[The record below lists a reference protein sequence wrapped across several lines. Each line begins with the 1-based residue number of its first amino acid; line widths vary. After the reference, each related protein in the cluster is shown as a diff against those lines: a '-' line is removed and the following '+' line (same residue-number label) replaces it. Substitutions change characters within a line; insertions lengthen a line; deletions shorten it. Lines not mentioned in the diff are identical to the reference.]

1 MVIVSSVGRQTLL
14 GLLSITDVAAELS
27 EIVGCFDL
35 AVPGDEWGLQGNRV
49 LNRLTRMILR
59 RTWEEVSPRLP
70 EDQYP
75 LVHLTYWHARL
86 LAELIM
92 PQRRIMAVP
101 QACDNIFRLLADN
114 PQLESPLRHHFL
126 SLASLTLTE
135 LAKEE
140 VTREEADILS
150 DRYMQALGI
159 GAIRDKIAEV
169 MQTPTKTLHQLAN
182 VASVANSSP
191 TPAHSSTGPAPVS
204 APPLVPSP
212 APVVLLN
219 GKNTGGES
227 SQVAAP
233 GATPA
238 PTAAAHQEPTPATPS
253 MPIAAR
259 ATQDCPVDTDSPRR
273 YVCNFYPLRF
283 LKVGYLAFLDNA
295 EKEVTGGFP

>member
-1 MVIVSSVGRQTLL
+1 M
-14 GLLSITDVAAELS
+14 APELS
-27 EIVGCFDL
+27 ETVGCFDL
-35 AVPGDEWGLQGNRV
+35 ALPGDEWGLQGNRV
-49 LNRLTRMILR
+49 LNRLTRIILR

-70 EDQYP
+70 ESQYP

-126 SLASLTLTE
+126 SLATLTLTE

-140 VTREEADILS
+140 VTREEAEILS

-159 GAIRDKIAEV
+159 GAIRDKIVEV
-169 MQTPTKTLHQLAN
+169 TQTPTKTLHQLAD

-191 TPAHSSTGPAPVS
+191 TPAHSTTAPASIS
-204 APPLVPSP
+204 APPPASSPVPAVPLS
-212 APVVLLN
+212 
-219 GKNTGGES
+219 GKNAGGENT
-227 SQVAAP
+227 QVAAP

-238 PTAAAHQEPTPATPS
+238 AAYQEATPATPS

-259 ATQDCPVDTDSPRR
+259 AMQDCPVPTDIRSR

-283 LKVGYLAFLDNA
+283 LKAGYLAFLDNA
-295 EKEVTGGFP
+295 EKEVTGSFS